1 VAGSDWAEPGPI
13 GRVWIEGGT
22 SDSMFS
28 PRGAGSDVLVG
39 VRVGRNCM
47 FGCGAVMASAIPPS
61 VVADGS
67 RERVLRRLGKIE

>member
-1 VAGSDWAEPGPI
+1 
-13 GRVWIEGGT
+13 
-22 SDSMFS
+22 MFS